1 MKEIENGLAAGSG
14 PGTTRSIEY
23 ADMLLLRFGEFTLK
37 GKNRSRF
44 EKTVLRHVK
53 EMVRPFPKVSL
64 SKEFG
69 RIYVQLNGEPAEEL
83 AGVLR
88 NVFGIASIS
97 PVKVSLSDF
106 DDILSVSRNFL
117 RIAAPPAGTTFKVN
131 VRRVWKGF
139 PYGSIEMN
147 KLIST
152 PLLQSYP
159 GLLVDVKSPQ
169 MELKIEIREGHT
181 YIFCENIA
189 GVGGFPLGTNGKAML
204 LLSGGIDSPV
214 AGWSSM
220 RRGLEVECVHFYS
233 FPYTSELARQKVVDL
248 TRVLSRY
255 AGVIR
260 LHLVPFTEVQ
270 TSFTGIGQDNL
281 IITLMR
287 RAMLKIATRLAER
300 EGALA
305 LVTGESLGQVASQTL
320 SSMNV
325 IGRVTPLPLLRPL
338 VMMDKSEIVELSK
351 TVGTYDLSILPYEDC
366 CTLFV
371 PKSPTTNPNLRI
383 VDKIEATLPG
393 YSALLDAAVAGTE
406 TVTIT
411 PYGDEKP
418 SDVVPAQA
426 GLQEEWF

>member
-1 MKEIENGLAAGSG
+1 MSVINQESAKGSAN
-14 PGTTRSIEY
+14 SIDY
-23 ADMLLLRFGEFTLK
+23 ADMLLLRFGEFILK
-37 GKNRSRF
+37 GKNRARF

-53 EMVRPFPKVSL
+53 EMIKPYPKVIL
-64 SKEFG
+64 TKEFG
-69 RIYVQLNGEPAEEL
+69 RIYVELNGEPATPLVEAL
-83 AGVLR
+83 K
-88 NVFGIASIS
+88 NVFGIASVS
-97 PVKVSLSDF
+97 PVKVAKSELE
-106 DDILSVSRNFL
+106 DIVAVGRHFL
-117 RIAAPPAGTTFKVN
+117 EIIAPAPGTTFKVN
-131 VRRVWKGF
+131 ARRVWKEF
-139 PYGSIEMN
+139 PYGSMEMN
-147 KLIST
+147 KLVST
-152 PLLQSYP
+152 PLLQGYS
-159 GLLVDVKSPQ
+159 GLTVDVKSPQ
-169 MELKIEIREGHT
+169 LELKVEIRQVHT

-233 FPYTSELARQKVVDL
+233 YPYTSELARQKVVDL

-255 AGVIR
+255 AGVIK

-287 RAMLKIATRLAER
+287 RAMLRITTQLAER

-305 LVTGESLGQVASQTL
+305 IVTGESLGQVASQTL

-325 IGRVTPLPLLRPL
+325 IGRATQLPLLRPL
-338 VMMDKSEIVELSK
+338 VMMDKSDIVELSK
-351 TVGTYDLSILPYEDC
+351 NIGTYDLSILPYEDC

-371 PKSPTTNPNLRI
+371 PKSPATNPNLRI

-393 YSALLDAAVAGTE
+393 YAALLEAAIVATE
-406 TVTIT
+406 TVLIT

-418 SDVVPAQA
+418 RDVVSAQA

>member
-1 MKEIENGLAAGSG
+1 MMRNLETAAAASGGS
-14 PGTTRSIEY
+14 SIEY
-23 ADMLLLRFGEFTLK
+23 ADMLLLRFGEFILK
-37 GKNRSRF
+37 GKNRARF

-53 EMVRPFPKVSL
+53 EMVKPYPKVVL
-64 SKEFG
+64 TKEFG
-69 RIYVQLNGEPAEEL
+69 RIYVTLNGEPAREL
-83 AGVLR
+83 AEALK

-97 PVKVSLSDF
+97 PVKVSRSEF
-106 DDILSVSRNFL
+106 EDILAVSRTFL
-117 RIAAPPAGTTFKVN
+117 EIIAPAKGTTFKVSA
-131 VRRVWKGF
+131 RRVWKEF
-139 PYGSIEMN
+139 PHGSIEMN

-152 PLLQSYP
+152 PLLQGYP
-159 GLLVDVKSPQ
+159 GLLVDVKSPEL
-169 MELKIEIREGHT
+169 ELKLEIREGHT
-181 YIFCENIA
+181 FIFCEQIA

-233 FPYTSELARQKVVDL
+233 YPYTSELARQKVVDL
-248 TRVLSRY
+248 ARVLSRY
-255 AGVIR
+255 AGVIK

-287 RAMLKIATRLAER
+287 RAMLRITTQLAER

-305 LVTGESLGQVASQTL
+305 VVTGDSLGQVASQTL
-320 SSMNV
+320 SSMNA
-325 IGRVTPLPLLRPL
+325 IGRATVLPLLRPL

-351 TVGTYDLSILPYEDC
+351 TIGTYDLSILPYEDC

-371 PKSPTTNPNLRI
+371 PKSPATNPNLRI
-383 VDKIEATLPG
+383 VEKIEATLPG
-393 YSALLDAAVAGTE
+393 YSARLDAAVAGTE
-406 TVTIT
+406 TLSIT

>member
-1 MKEIENGLAAGSG
+1 MRDLETAAAASGGS
-14 PGTTRSIEY
+14 SIEY

-37 GKNRSRF
+37 GKNRTRF

-53 EMVRPFPKVSL
+53 EMVKPYPKAVL

-69 RIYVQLNGEPAEEL
+69 RIYVTLNGEPAREL
-83 AGVLR
+83 AEALK

-97 PVKVSLSDF
+97 PVKVSRSKF
-106 DDILSVSRNFL
+106 EDILAVSRTFL
-117 RIAAPPAGTTFKVN
+117 EIIAPAQGTTFKVSA
-131 VRRVWKGF
+131 RRVWKDF
-139 PYGSIEMN
+139 PHGSIEMN
-147 KLIST
+147 KLIAT
-152 PLLQSYP
+152 PLLQGYP
-159 GLLVDVKSPQ
+159 GLLVDVKSPEL
-169 MELKIEIREGHT
+169 ELKLEIREGHT
-181 YIFCENIA
+181 FIFCEQIA

-233 FPYTSELARQKVVDL
+233 YPYTSELARQKVVDL
-248 TRVLSRY
+248 ARVLSRY
-255 AGVIR
+255 AGVIK

-287 RAMLKIATRLAER
+287 RAMLRITTQLAER

-305 LVTGESLGQVASQTL
+305 VVTGDSLGQVASQTL
-320 SSMNV
+320 SSMNA
-325 IGRVTPLPLLRPL
+325 IGRATVLPLLRPL

-351 TVGTYDLSILPYEDC
+351 TIGTYDLSILPYEDC

-383 VDKIEATLPG
+383 VEKIEATLPG
-393 YSALLDAAVAGTE
+393 YSARLDAAVAGTE
-406 TVTIT
+406 TLSIT

-418 SDVVPAQA
+418 SDVVAAQA

>member
-1 MKEIENGLAAGSG
+1 MSVINQESAKGSAN
-14 PGTTRSIEY
+14 SIVY

-37 GKNRSRF
+37 GKNRARF

-53 EMVRPFPKVSL
+53 EMIKPYPKVVL
-64 SKEFG
+64 TKEFG
-69 RIYVQLNGEPAEEL
+69 RIYVELNGEPAAPLVEAL
-83 AGVLR
+83 K
-88 NVFGIASIS
+88 NVFGIASVS
-97 PVKVSLSDF
+97 PVKVAKSELE
-106 DDILSVSRNFL
+106 DIVAVSRHFL
-117 RIAAPPAGTTFKVN
+117 EIIAPAPGTTFKVN
-131 VRRVWKGF
+131 ARRVWKEF
-139 PYGSIEMN
+139 PYGSMEMN
-147 KLIST
+147 KLVST
-152 PLLQSYP
+152 PLLQGYP
-159 GLLVDVKSPQ
+159 GLTVDVKSPQ
-169 MELKIEIREGHT
+169 LELKVEIRQGHT

-233 FPYTSELARQKVVDL
+233 YPYTSELARQKVVDL

-255 AGVIR
+255 AGVIK

-287 RAMLKIATRLAER
+287 RAMLRITTQLAER

-305 LVTGESLGQVASQTL
+305 IVTGESLGQVASQTL

-325 IGRVTPLPLLRPL
+325 IGRATQLPLLRPL
-338 VMMDKSEIVELSK
+338 VMMDKSDIVELSK
-351 TVGTYDLSILPYEDC
+351 NIGTYDLSILPYEDC

-371 PKSPTTNPNLRI
+371 PKSPATNPNLRI
-383 VDKIEATLPG
+383 VDKIEATLSG
-393 YSALLDAAVAGTE
+393 YSALLDAAIQATE
-406 TVTIT
+406 TVLIT

-418 SDVVPAQA
+418 RDVVSAQA